1 MFYSHQLLSKKGPF
15 GQIWIAATVHP
26 KMNRKRT
33 DQIDIQ
39 ESCMQIINPV
49 VPLALRLSGILM
61 GKGSRDAYD
70 VTEFLFKMKTK
81 QAALKTE
88 DTTRL
93 PQRRARAKFEAI
105 TIDGTEET
113 FQDFERAMLEPE
125 TPDQDDPEF
134 FTVPPPVARTR
145 PNRFQADNEDI
156 TLNED
161 SVRSFATVL
170 DDDVEREES
179 EYRFQQPENF
189 IDDMITM
196 NAPLQVP
203 NGLEPISEERDGD
216 NEKGEDKGPKSPEPH
231 KPRKK
236 RKTIKRQKKLVY
248 DVELTEI
255 PAQVF
260 QSWLQDTSNII
271 YRRNRRKLYTQASA
285 ERAKVM
291 LNNPLTFLGC
301 GTIPKSLLPASIVD
315 LWSKATVVT
324 PRNEQQ
330 KTTSEQQK
338 QQEQQTSA
346 KQQDQQP
353 PPPLEFAFEEPERFE
368 APFNFE
374 NYGSVEKLRAPVQTP
389 VTGSEGGSFFDVQ
402 TGVTPNISVNS
413 VMNSKRKRSSQST
426 DKLVPDVVGDYPTS
440 LRSKRS
446 RASERKSDSP
456 FGTDFYTNDVFP
468 EERTPDI
475 TVLPSQFETEP
486 TQAAQAY
493 QRDLDKL
500 TSIMLQYLRE
510 HFISSPGIKALSLD
524 SLTEGMNASQGAK
537 MFFHICVLAS
547 NSYLSVLQKEA
558 YGDILIG
565 RGSLF

>member
-1 MFYSHQLLSKKGPF
+1 M
-15 GQIWIAATVHP
+15 
-26 KMNRKRT
+26 
-33 DQIDIQ
+33 
-39 ESCMQIINPV
+39 
-49 VPLALRLSGILM
+49 LRLPRSARNAVKIGKPGSAASDDPVPSGPPAGQNIFGLSPN
-61 GKGSRDAYD
+61 KPSRMADRGDGASKD
-70 VTEFLFKMKTK
+70 EQEEDRSDRHPRELFKMKTK

-346 KQQDQQP
+346 KQQDQQVS
-353 PPPLEFAFEEPERFE
+353 ADQ
-368 APFNFE
+368 
-374 NYGSVEKLRAPVQTP
+374 SVA
-389 VTGSEGGSFFDVQ
+389 
-402 TGVTPNISVNS
+402 
-413 VMNSKRKRSSQST
+413 
-426 DKLVPDVVGDYPTS
+426 
-440 LRSKRS
+440 
-446 RASERKSDSP
+446 
-456 FGTDFYTNDVFP
+456 
-468 EERTPDI
+468 
-475 TVLPSQFETEP
+475 
-486 TQAAQAY
+486 
-493 QRDLDKL
+493 
-500 TSIMLQYLRE
+500 LQ
-510 HFISSPGIKALSLD
+510 
-524 SLTEGMNASQGAK
+524 
-537 MFFHICVLAS
+537 
-547 NSYLSVLQKEA
+547 
-558 YGDILIG
+558 
-565 RGSLF
+565 

>member
-33 DQIDIQ
+33 DQIDIE

-61 GKGSRDAYD
+61 GGIVRIYNHKVKFLYGKAMVYFLCFRSHSFLDQDD
-70 VTEFLFKMKTK
+70 VTEFMVRKFSW
-81 QAALKTE
+81 
-88 DTTRL
+88 
-93 PQRRARAKFEAI
+93 FEAI

-134 FTVPPPVARTR
+134 FTVPPLVARTR
-145 PNRFQADNEDI
+145 PNRFQ
-156 TLNED
+156 
-161 SVRSFATVL
+161 
-170 DDDVEREES
+170 
-179 EYRFQQPENF
+179 
-189 IDDMITM
+189 
-196 NAPLQVP
+196 
-203 NGLEPISEERDGD
+203 G
-216 NEKGEDKGPKSPEPH
+216 KKPEPH

-236 RKTIKRQKKLVY
+236 RKTIKQQKKLVY

-271 YRRNRRKLYTQASA
+271 YRRNRRKVCEQRFAFTDIAIKQLYTQASA

-324 PRNEQQ
+324 PRQQ

-346 KQQDQQP
+346 KQQDQQVSADQSP

-368 APFNFE
+368 APFNFD

-558 YGDILIG
+558 YGDILVG